1 MTFKRI
7 FKCKEI
13 EELTEKITNDML
25 NMYMCIFYVYFQPEK
40 PLQDGEFFVIM
51 YANVMRNSV
60 QELSLTMII
69 SFATKYPMI

>member
-1 MTFKRI
+1 MQRNWGAYGKDYEWYVKHVYVYI
-7 FKCKEI
+7 H
-13 EELTEKITNDML
+13 
-25 NMYMCIFYVYFQPEK
+25 VYFQPEK

>member
-1 MTFKRI
+1 MQRNWGAYGKDYEWYVKHVYVYI
-7 FKCKEI
+7 HI
-13 EELTEKITNDML
+13 N
-25 NMYMCIFYVYFQPEK
+25 VYFQPKK

-69 SFATKYPMI
+69 SFATKYQMI